1 VLMAEETVV
10 VKREG
15 SEEQVSKK
23 VKKRWIPMVASKEF
37 DHVVLGETYVDD
49 PEKAVGKVVRVNLMS
64 LTNDPKKQSMS
75 VTFVVTSVK
84 NNQANTILVG
94 FEVPPAH
101 VRRFTK
107 RSKAKVE
114 DSFVYATAD
123 GVKMQ
128 IKTVL
133 MVKAKSHHSKLSLI
147 RAEARKFLAEVV
159 KKESFSEVMKSVVV
173 GNMQRDLKSE
183 VKKYHTVVAAMIR
196 VAKKLQ

>member
-1 VLMAEETVV
+1 MAEETVV

-64 LTNDPKKQSMS
+64 LTNDPKKQS
-75 VTFVVTSVK
+75 
-84 NNQANTILVG
+84 
-94 FEVPPAH
+94 
-101 VRRFTK
+101 
-107 RSKAKVE
+107 
-114 DSFVYATAD
+114 
-123 GVKMQ
+123 
-128 IKTVL
+128 KTVL